1 MKVGFIYEHPSW
13 SDSLIAA
20 FEDADVDLVPVNV
33 GELSFSVS
41 GDDIPFELAVNRV
54 NVMPSSDRPPHVV
67 FHTLHYLA
75 FLEARGVRTVNGA
88 RAHQAGASKAVQNG
102 IFQRLGLHYPEA
114 VAIYR
119 NSDVRDAAER
129 IGFPLMVKPNIG
141 GSGAGIQRYDSPDEL
156 ETAIRNRQ
164 VHLGIDGTGL
174 IQRYAPSD
182 GYVYRVELLGD
193 ALLYAIR
200 QPVAETSFNY
210 CAADGCSV
218 QGDDSNI
225 DPDSRTAEE
234 ENRIQSFVPPNSIL
248 SDARAVVAAAGA
260 DLGGV
265 EYFLDPA
272 DGRPCYYDFNPYSN
286 FVPNGKTLFG
296 FSPERRFVEF
306 VTALR

>member
-13 SDSLIAA
+13 SESLIAA
-20 FEDADVDLVPVNV
+20 FEDAGVDLVPVDV
-33 GELSFSVS
+33 GELSFAVS
-41 GDDIPFELAVNRV
+41 GDDIPFGLAVNRV
-54 NVMPSSDRPPHVV
+54 NVMPSSGRAPHVV

-114 VAIYR
+114 VAIHR
-119 NSDVRDAAER
+119 RSDARAAAER
-129 IGFPLMVKPNIG
+129 IGFPLLVKPNIG
-141 GSGAGIQRYDSPDEL
+141 GSGAGILRYDSPDEL
-156 ETAIRNRQ
+156 DAAIHNRQ
-164 VHLGIDGTGL
+164 LDLGIDGTGL

-193 ALLYAIR
+193 ELLYGIR
-200 QPVAETSFNY
+200 QPVAEASFNY

-218 QGDDSNI
+218 RDDSND
-225 DPDSRTAEE
+225 DPDFRGAEE
-234 ENRIQSFVPPNSIL
+234 ENPIQPFVPPDSIL

-286 FVPNGKTLFG
+286 FVGNGKALFG

>member
-20 FEDADVDLVPVNV
+20 FEEAGVDLVPVNV
-33 GELSFSVS
+33 GELSFAAS
-41 GDDIPFELAVNRV
+41 GDDIPFALAVNRV
-54 NVMPSSDRPPHVV
+54 NVMPSKDRPPHVV

-75 FLEARGVRTVNGA
+75 FLEARGVRIVNGV

-119 NSDVRDAAER
+119 PSDVSDAAER

-141 GSGAGIQRYDSPDEL
+141 GSGAGIRRYDSHDEL
-156 ETAIRNRQ
+156 AAAMRSRQ
-164 VHLGIDGTGL
+164 LDLGIDGTGL
-174 IQRYAPSD
+174 VQRYAPSD
-182 GYVYRVELLGD
+182 GHIYRVELLGN
-193 ALLYAIR
+193 ALLYAIK
-200 QPVAETSFNY
+200 QPAAETSFNY

-218 QGDDSNI
+218 RGNGGGDD
-225 DPDSRTAEE
+225 PGYRAAGE
-234 ENRIQSFVPPNSIL
+234 ENPIQPFVPPDSIL
-248 SDARAVVAAAGA
+248 SDVRAVVAAAGA

-286 FVPNGKTLFG
+286 FVTNGRALFG

-306 VTALR
+306 VTALQ